1 VTVAARRLTD
11 RPPAAAD
18 RAAELDAA
26 TLRRAQAGDR
36 AATQALV
43 ERYQGQ
49 VFALIGR
56 LVGAARAAQVEDL
69 AQDTFLA
76 VFRTL
81 SGFDPR
87 GPARL
92 STWILAIATRRAI
105 DELRRPR
112 LVGARHGDDA
122 AVVASPRRGDDGARR
137 AEIAAAIERAVGA
150 LAPEYRATFLLHE
163 YHGLGY
169 GEIAVALGVDLG
181 TVKSRLSRARAALR
195 AALAEVH
202 GA

>member
-1 VTVAARRLTD
+1 MTVAARRLTD

-18 RAAELDAA
+18 RAAELDGA

-43 ERYQGQ
+43 ERYQGP

-56 LVGAARAAQVEDL
+56 LVGAGRAAQVEDL

-105 DELRRPR
+105 DELRRPW
-112 LVGARHGDDA
+112 LVGGDDA
-122 AVVASPRRGDDGARR
+122 ARVASPRRGDDGARR
-137 AEIAAAIERAVGA
+137 AEIAAAVERAVGA
-150 LAPEYRATFLLHE
+150 LAPDYRATFLLHE

-181 TVKSRLSRARAALR
+181 TVKSRMSRARAALR

-202 GA
+202 GD